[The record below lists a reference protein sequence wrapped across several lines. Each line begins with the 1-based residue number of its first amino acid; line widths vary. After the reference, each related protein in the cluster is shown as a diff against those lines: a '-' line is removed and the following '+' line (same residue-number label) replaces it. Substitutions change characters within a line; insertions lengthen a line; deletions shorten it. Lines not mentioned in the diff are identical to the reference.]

1 MDKVSIKDKLNL
13 IYDYWKPIIVGE
25 LNNQHVKLV
34 KIKDKFIMNHHDNE
48 DELFLV
54 IKGLLKM
61 DYGDKIVEINE
72 GEFIIVPRGVEH
84 RPIADS
90 EVHILLFEPNT
101 TLNTGNIKI
110 EFTVDSPEKK

>member
-1 MDKVSIKDKLNL
+1 MDEINIQDKLNL
-13 IYDYWKPIIVGE
+13 IKDYWKPIIVGE

-34 KIKDKFIMNHHDNE
+34 KIKGKFSMHHHDNE

-61 DYGDKIVEINE
+61 DYGDKIVEIKE
-72 GEFIIVPRGVEH
+72 GAFIIVPRGIEH

-90 EVHILLFEPNT
+90 EVHILLFEPKT
-101 TLNTGNIKI
+101 TLNTGNIRN